1 MPQPGGVIIPEGDLP
16 PVHHTAGMTPAREII
31 LAMLEKYRAAGI
43 DEIRDPR
50 GFRPSPFFEMGQ
62 APGVGAEFGT
72 VECSGG

>member
-1 MPQPGGVIIPEGDLP
+1 
-16 PVHHTAGMTPAREII
+16 MTPAREII

-62 APGVGAEFGT
+62 APGVTKRFGSLPKLQKSLPIAKADLHL
-72 VECSGG
+72 VYFALR